1 MAFTKNKDVD
11 ILTLNLL
18 SDYELSRV
26 CQVNKDAKK
35 LCERDELWMQRFDQR
50 YGKIMGNIEQVRKEF
65 AVTSWA
71 EFYKNFV
78 RDTADFNSMIVEMIP
93 SNLKIIGTLEAIEE
107 DDTKTIDAI
116 EEEFFTGILRKPE
129 MMKYF
134 SITVRTDPS
143 YFRIYTADFSNPNRL
158 LYFAGL
164 IDTNDPKVQQS
175 WEILNKEIY
184 QHPPPKYIT
193 VINSHNFLSKNEF

>member
-65 AVTSWA
+65 GVTSWA
-71 EFYKNFV
+71 KFYKNFV
-78 RDTADFNSMIVEMIP
+78 RDIADLSSLFVTIP
-93 SNLKIIGTLEAIEE
+93 ENRKVLGTIEAIGEE
-107 DDTKTIDAI
+107 DTKTLDSI

-134 SITVRTDPS
+134 SIIVRTDPS
-143 YFRIYTADFSNPNRL
+143 YFGFTPRIFLIRTVYYILSVCLIL
-158 LYFAGL
+158 LIRKY
-164 IDTNDPKVQQS
+164 NKVGR
-175 WEILNKEIY
+175 
-184 QHPPPKYIT
+184 
-193 VINSHNFLSKNEF
+193 F

>member
-11 ILTLNLL
+11 ILPLNLL
-18 SDYELSRV
+18 SNYELSRV

-35 LCERDELWMQRFDQR
+35 LCERDELWMQRFDQK
-50 YGKIMGNIEQVRKEF
+50 YGKIMGNLVEVKKEF
-65 AVTSWA
+65 GVTSWA

-78 RDTADFNSMIVEMIP
+78 RDIADLSSLFVTIP
-93 SNLKIIGTLEAIEE
+93 ENRKVLGTIEAIEE
-107 DDTKTIDAI
+107 EDTKTLDSI

-134 SITVRTDPS
+134 SVIVRTDPS

-158 LYFAGL
+158 LHFVSL
-164 IDTNDPKVQQS
+164 LDTADPKVQQS
-175 WEILNKEIY
+175 WEILNEEIY
-184 QHPPPKYIT
+184 KHPIPKHVKIT
-193 VINSHNFLSKNEF
+193 DFYNL